1 MKKLQRIVE
10 AEVIAE
16 FLRNE
21 FYHPDFHY
29 DREKFE
35 RVVLKADL
43 NDELENAL
51 RRALLFRRR
60 GHMWRELPP
69 DTEWWLV
76 QVEPQDL
83 TKIRVFPR
91 AHWRKIANGS
101 FYLYDIVRRIRRND
115 LPPSVKEFIA
125 KIQSLSYR
133 LRREIDTSC
142 VLLIGMDEARP
153 LTILEGNHRLTAAV
167 LASPELVQRQFRV
180 LCGFSPSMNQC
191 CWYQTNFNT
200 LWRYFKNRI
209 NNLHNKDAEVSRLLQ
224 LQRWT
229 PAAQAMQI
237 TAPPITVKA
246 PVIKAPIAEKKNAAG
261 EVSPDAI
268 LDSN

>member
-1 MKKLQRIVE
+1 M
-10 AEVIAE
+10 
-16 FLRNE
+16 
-21 FYHPDFHY
+21 
-29 DREKFE
+29 
-35 RVVLKADL
+35 
-43 NDELENAL
+43 
-51 RRALLFRRR
+51 
-60 GHMWRELPP
+60 
-69 DTEWWLV
+69 
-76 QVEPQDL
+76 
-83 TKIRVFPR
+83 
-91 AHWRKIANGS
+91 
-101 FYLYDIVRRIRRND
+101 RRIRRND

-229 PAAQAMQI
+229 PAAQAVQI